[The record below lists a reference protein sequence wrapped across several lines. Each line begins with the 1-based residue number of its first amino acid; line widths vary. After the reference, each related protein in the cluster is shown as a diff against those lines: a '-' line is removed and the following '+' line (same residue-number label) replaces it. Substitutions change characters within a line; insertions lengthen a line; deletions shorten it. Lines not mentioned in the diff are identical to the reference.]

1 MRSVRPLRFGAVVLL
16 LLGSMAASLPEETV
30 AAAGGARAEGP
41 PRPTR
46 VVSLG
51 DSVPTGA
58 QCDCSP
64 FPVLVAADLAAPGQR
79 VGLEQLAEDGATSD
93 DVAATVEDDLS
104 DFSATDVVLLEAG
117 ANDLADLADGSDP
130 LPDEAQ
136 VDSAAA
142 EAVATVSATVDR
154 IVPTGARVVVLD
166 YWAVGLDGAVADQ
179 EYTPAEQAV
188 QDQLTDSF
196 DDQLQAAVDAK
207 GARSRSWAC
216 GRSSTATTGA
226 WTPRR
231 CWPTTGTTRTRR
243 ASGPSRTP
251 CSRPC
256 PPSAPHVHRTS
267 AENAPSR
274 SLTPP

>member
-16 LLGSMAASLPEETV
+16 LLGSMAASLPEETL
-30 AAAGGARAEGP
+30 AATGGTRSDGS

-93 DVAATVEDDLS
+93 DVAATVEDHLS

-117 ANDLADLADGSDP
+117 ANDVADLADGSDP
-130 LPDEAQ
+130 LPDEQQ
-136 VDSAAA
+136 VDAAA
-142 EAVATVSATVDR
+142 AKAVATVSATVDR

-166 YWAVGLDGAVADQ
+166 YWAVGLDGTVADE
-179 EYTPAEQAV
+179 EYTPAQQAV

-207 GARSRSWAC
+207 GAQVTFVGLRQVFHGDDGSLDPTPLLADDGDHPNAKGQRAIADAVLTALSSERATRSPNIR
-216 GRSSTATTGA
+216 
-226 WTPRR
+226 
-231 CWPTTGTTRTRR
+231 
-243 ASGPSRTP
+243 
-251 CSRPC
+251 
-256 PPSAPHVHRTS
+256 
-267 AENAPSR
+267 
-274 SLTPP
+274 

>member
-30 AAAGGARAEGP
+30 AATGGARSDGP

-93 DVAATVEDDLS
+93 DVAATVEDHLS

-117 ANDLADLADGSDP
+117 ANDVADLADGSDP
-130 LPDEAQ
+130 LPDEQQ
-136 VDSAAA
+136 VDAAA
-142 EAVATVSATVDR
+142 PRPSPPSRRPSTASSPPGHGSSSWTTGPSGSTGR
-154 IVPTGARVVVLD
+154 SPTSSTHPPAGGAR
-166 YWAVGLDGAVADQ
+166 
-179 EYTPAEQAV
+179 
-188 QDQLTDSF
+188 
-196 DDQLQAAVDAK
+196 
-207 GARSRSWAC
+207 
-216 GRSSTATTGA
+216 
-226 WTPRR
+226 
-231 CWPTTGTTRTRR
+231 
-243 ASGPSRTP
+243 
-251 CSRPC
+251 
-256 PPSAPHVHRTS
+256 TS
-267 AENAPSR
+267 
-274 SLTPP
+274 